1 MEKDKICSICNK
13 NITEEM
19 KKYEE
24 LKKTYSYTYHKE
36 YDLTKPMGKRITY
49 IYNCRN
55 CFSVGN
61 WLAEKNE
68 ERRKLKGK

>member
-1 MEKDKICSICNK
+1 MEEIKICSICNK

-24 LKKTYSYTYHKE
+24 LKKTYSYNYQKE
-36 YDLTKPMGKRITY
+36 YNLNEPIGKRITY
-49 IYNCRN
+49 IYSCRN
-55 CFSVGN
+55 CFSINN